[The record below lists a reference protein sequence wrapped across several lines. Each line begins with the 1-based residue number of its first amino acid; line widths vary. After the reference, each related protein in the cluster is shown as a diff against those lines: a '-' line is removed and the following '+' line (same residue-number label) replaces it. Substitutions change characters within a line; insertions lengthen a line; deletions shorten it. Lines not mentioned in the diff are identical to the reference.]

1 MPDSVKITDAG
12 DMRLSP
18 NDMRELKAATGRKL
32 TELTGE
38 QADEADAMQTM
49 AWLHLRRAGNPVP
62 WELLGDVAIEFE
74 VEAEP
79 DPTSDSALADLAGF
93 CRFWGFTPR
102 EVDALTDAEYRA
114 FVDLR
119 ESRDSGG
126 KSGCSK
132 EVARWLAIPRSSSST
147 AATRRG

>member
-1 MPDSVKITDAG
+1 MENARVTEDVRLAEVDRPEVKLPAEEVGASWVVPESLKIGDAG

-49 AWLHLRRAGNPVP
+49 AWLHLRRSGNPVP

-74 VEAEP
+74 VDVEP
-79 DPTSDSALADLAGF
+79 DPTSVAPSPTSPNSAAIG
-93 CRFWGFTPR
+93 GTPP
-102 EVDALTDAEYRA
+102 E
-114 FVDLR
+114 
-119 ESRDSGG
+119 
-126 KSGCSK
+126 
-132 EVARWLAIPRSSSST
+132 RST
-147 AATRRG
+147 P

>member
-1 MPDSVKITDAG
+1 MTLPELREPEYVVPESLKITDAG

-49 AWLHLRRAGNPVP
+49 AWLHLRRSGNPVP

-74 VEAEP
+74 VDATP
-79 DPTSDSALADLAGF
+79 DPTSDAPSTTSPDSA
-93 CRFWGFTPR
+93 
-102 EVDALTDAEYRA
+102 
-114 FVDLR
+114 
-119 ESRDSGG
+119 DSGATTRER
-126 KSGCSK
+126 SK
-132 EVARWLAIPRSSSST
+132 P
-147 AATRRG
+147 